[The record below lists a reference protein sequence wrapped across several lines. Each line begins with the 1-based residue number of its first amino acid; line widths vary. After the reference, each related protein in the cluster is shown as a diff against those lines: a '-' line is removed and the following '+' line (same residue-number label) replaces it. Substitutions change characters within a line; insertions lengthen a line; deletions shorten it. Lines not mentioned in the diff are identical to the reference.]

1 MINTNDENIIQ
12 TSSLQQTSL
21 FECLDNNDN
30 NFSFNNSNNYMNID
44 DFIIN
49 IGTHNVRGFNVGT
62 KRRLFFD
69 AYYEYGLD
77 IIGITET
84 KILESQSKF
93 IMTDNKYYK
102 S

>member
-44 DFIIN
+44 DFIN

-62 KRRLFFD
+62 KRRLF
-69 AYYEYGLD
+69 L
-77 IIGITET
+77 TH
-84 KILESQSKF
+84 
-93 IMTDNKYYK
+93 IMNIV
-102 S
+102 